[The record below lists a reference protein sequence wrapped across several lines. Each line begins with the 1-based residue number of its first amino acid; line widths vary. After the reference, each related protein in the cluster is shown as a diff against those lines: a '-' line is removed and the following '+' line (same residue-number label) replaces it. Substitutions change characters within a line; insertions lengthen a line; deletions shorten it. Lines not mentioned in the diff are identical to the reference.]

1 MPRKRRKPKLDLKP
15 ILVQPPSFEIAECEF
30 SYNSKMMRKV
40 SIGSD
45 GIHSPEKKKSIIK
58 HVNELSLGRLLGEG
72 AESKVFLA
80 EHSKTNLNIAVKV
93 VEILDRCKRK
103 QFRRDLV
110 VLQNIESKYLTKC
123 YDVFFK
129 PRAKE
134 MWICL
139 EFMDCGSLARILET
153 AGPIPESALKTIA
166 FFILKGLQKLHKSK
180 VYHRDIKPAN
190 VLINSNGVAKLADF
204 GISKSESESVSR
216 SRGFAIGTTRYISPE
231 RVQGQSYDFNSDIW
245 ALGIMLYECA
255 TGSHP
260 FIPSNQTEEDSNLHL
275 LSSIMMDD
283 IPPLPKHFSNEFN
296 DFISSCLIRDPEM
309 RPTEDDLLAFGWLQD
324 ADQTDLRQHAKAWLL
339 PEGMSRQRSNC
350 I

>member
-15 ILVQPPSFEIAECEF
+15 ILVQPPSFEIAECGF
-30 SYNSKMMRKV
+30 SYNSKMRKV

-45 GIHSPEKKKSIIK
+45 GIHSPEKQKSIIR
-58 HVNELSLGRLLGEG
+58 HVNELTLGHLLGEG

-80 EHSKTNLNIAVKV
+80 KHSKTNLNIAVKV

-110 VLQNIESKYLTKC
+110 VLQNIDSEYLTKC
-123 YDVFFK
+123 YDVFFQN
-129 PRAKE
+129 RDKE

-153 AGPIPESALKTIA
+153 DGPLSESAIKAIA
-166 FFILKGLQKLHKSK
+166 FCILKGLQKLHESK

-190 VLINSNGVAKLADF
+190 ILINSNGVAKLADF
-204 GISKSESESVSR
+204 GISKSELDSVSQ
-216 SRGFAIGTTRYISPE
+216 SKGFAPGTTRYLSPE
-231 RVQGQSYDFNSDIW
+231 CVQGKCYDFNSDIW
-245 ALGIMLYECA
+245 ALGVMLYECA
-255 TGSHP
+255 TGHHP
-260 FIPSNQTEEDSNLHL
+260 FIPSNQNEEDSNLHL

-283 IPPLPKHFSNEFN
+283 IPPLPEKFSNEFN
-296 DFISSCLIRDPEM
+296 DFISSCLIKDPKM
-309 RPTEDDLLAFGWLQD
+309 RPSEDDLLAYGWLQD

-339 PEGMSRQRSNC
+339 PEAKSR
-350 I
+350 